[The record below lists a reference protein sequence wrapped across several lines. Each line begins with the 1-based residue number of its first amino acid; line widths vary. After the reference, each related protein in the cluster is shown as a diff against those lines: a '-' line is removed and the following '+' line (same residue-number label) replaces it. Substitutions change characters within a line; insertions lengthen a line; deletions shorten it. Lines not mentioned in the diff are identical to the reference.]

1 MEEINETM
9 GNPTPQN
16 KEQECEWKSDSIKN
30 LLSSLSQFQG
40 SLGSVSKDKTNP
52 FFNSSYADINAILGE
67 VRQTALAIVGFY
79 FGASQ
84 VK

>member
-30 LLSSLSQFQG
+30 LLSS
-40 SLGSVSKDKTNP
+40 
-52 FFNSSYADINAILGE
+52 
-67 VRQTALAIVGFY
+67 
-79 FGASQ
+79 
-84 VK
+84 